1 MSGFS
6 DFVSSFSR
14 SFRTTVDATPRPAQ
28 SKPQP
33 TSAQTPSPQSQGVPQ
48 GPSKGAEA
56 PPPPKDQT
64 HLSSGATTRA
74 SSAANVSLPFSEET
88 CNLSHLKT
96 AQEARQELRQ
106 IGFVSGPE
114 GRENLN
120 YQRLGSQTAESVKH
134 VHGLL
139 KRDSQAGHNNEL
151 PLFGL
156 RVAGATLS
164 NPAEREKFIKGTL
177 LNSPKESAGYLDQMS
192 RMLKRT
198 QNPTIEKALLNALS
212 QANSKQT
219 KDFLYEAGFLMSDGM
234 EEDGPSINPKAVE
247 HLPKAIVTQM
257 IENLSKNG
265 GVFNSNAPIIN
276 GLKYRH

>member
-28 SKPQP
+28 TKPPQ
-33 TSAQTPSPQSQGVPQ
+33 TSSPSTPSTTHQSGTEGSAPQ
-48 GPSKGAEA
+48 A
-56 PPPPKDQT
+56 PPKDQAR
-64 HLSSGATTRA
+64 LSSGATTQAR
-74 SSAANVSLPFSEET
+74 STPNVSLPLSEET
-88 CNLSHLKT
+88 CDLGRVKT

-106 IGFVSGPE
+106 TGFISGSE

-120 YQRLGSQTAESVKH
+120 YQRLGSQTAESIKH

-139 KRDSQAGHNNEL
+139 KRDSQAGNNNDL
-151 PLFGL
+151 QLFGL
-156 RVAGATLS
+156 RVAGASLS

-219 KDFLYEAGFLMSDGM
+219 KDFLYEAGFLMNDAM
-234 EEDGPSINPKAVE
+234 EEDGPSVNRKALE
-247 HLPKAIVTQM
+247 HLPKPIVDQM
-257 IENLSKNG
+257 IQNLSENG

>member
-1 MSGFS
+1 M
-6 DFVSSFSR
+6 
-14 SFRTTVDATPRPAQ
+14 
-28 SKPQP
+28 
-33 TSAQTPSPQSQGVPQ
+33 
-48 GPSKGAEA
+48 
-56 PPPPKDQT
+56 
-64 HLSSGATTRA
+64 SSGATTQAR
-74 SSAANVSLPFSEET
+74 SAANVSLPFSEE
-88 CNLSHLKT
+88 NGDLGRVKT

-212 QANSKQT
+212 QANAKQT
-219 KDFLYEAGFLMSDGM
+219 KDFLYEAGVLVNDAM
-234 EEDGPSINPKAVE
+234 EEDGPSVNRKAVE
-247 HLPKAIVTQM
+247 HLPKPIVDQM
-257 IENLSKNG
+257 IQNLSKNG
-265 GVFNSNAPIIN
+265 GVFNTNAPIIN

>member
-6 DFVSSFSR
+6 DFISSFSR

-28 SKPQP
+28 TKSQP
-33 TSAQTPSPQSQGVPQ
+33 
-48 GPSKGAEA
+48 A
-56 PPPPKDQT
+56 PPPPSASSLSPSKGVEGTTPQTPSKDQAR
-64 HLSSGATTRA
+64 LSSGATHQAR
-74 SSAANVSLPFSEET
+74 SAANVSLPFSEET
-88 CNLSHLKT
+88 CDLGHLKT
-96 AQEARQELRQ
+96 AKEARQELRQ
-106 IGFVSGPE
+106 TGFVSGPE

-120 YQRLGSQTAESVKH
+120 YQRLSSQTAESIKH

-164 NPAEREKFIKGTL
+164 NPSEREKFIKGTL
-177 LNSPKESAGYLDQMS
+177 LNSPKESAGHLDQMS

-219 KDFLYEAGFLMSDGM
+219 KDFLFEAGFLVNDGM
-234 EEDGPSINPKAVE
+234 EEDGPSVNRKALE
-247 HLPKAIVTQM
+247 HLPKPIVDQM
-257 IENLSKNG
+257 IQNLSKNG

-276 GLKYRH
+276 GLKYLH